1 MNIASVRRFMRV
13 RAPGVATTQKYAIF
27 QSWPNRARYSCRG
40 SIQCGVMGHTTI
52 LSTQGVLQEQLH
64 IWDRWIL
71 AMLIFNFYY
80 LV

>member
-1 MNIASVRRFMRV
+1 MNIASVRRFTRV
-13 RAPGVATTQKYAIF
+13 RAPKRGHHAKCAIF
-27 QSWPNRARYSCRG
+27 QSWPYRARYSCRG

-64 IWDRWIL
+64 IWGRWIL
-71 AMLIFNFYY
+71 AMLIFIFYY

>member
-1 MNIASVRRFMRV
+1 M
-13 RAPGVATTQKYAIF
+13 
-27 QSWPNRARYSCRG
+27 W

-71 AMLIFNFYY
+71 AMLIFIFYY